1 MVYRKR
7 SRERPQRARRFSAGG
22 PAPRTILCSVT
33 GLVSQGCAAIQ
44 ATASFSEGNFPK
56 WRTLPSDHCIWT
68 RQTRPFFTGDRIVLL
83 TPRDASKLRAEA
95 NLHDR
100 AVNLRPPPN
109 CNIKILRALR
119 QSHRKRPGRRAQD
132 IKARRGGLRRTSP
145 SCESC
150 SAKTKAPLPAALVY
164 RKKSCERPQ
173 RARRFSAGG
182 PAPRTI
188 LCSAAGLVS
197 QE

>member
-56 WRTLPSDHCIWT
+56 WRTLQSDHCIWT

-83 TPRDASKLRAEA
+83 TPRDASKLCAEKIPFA

-145 SCESC
+145 SCRSYC
-150 SAKTKAPLPAALVY
+150 GRSSARLGKRPRSEFSFRTFLTVR
-164 RKKSCERPQ
+164 RKNSSSK
-173 RARRFSAGG
+173 
-182 PAPRTI
+182 
-188 LCSAAGLVS
+188 
-197 QE
+197 